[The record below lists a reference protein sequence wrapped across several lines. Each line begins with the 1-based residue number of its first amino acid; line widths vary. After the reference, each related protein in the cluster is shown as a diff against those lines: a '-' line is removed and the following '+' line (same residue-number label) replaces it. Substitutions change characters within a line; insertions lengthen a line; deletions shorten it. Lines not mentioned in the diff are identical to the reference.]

1 MFTSATTSSVRTLTR
16 DDQNSYESDKI
27 LGKLFRIVSV
37 SDQRAS
43 DVSADFL
50 NFRHRSIETLTVSPS
65 PMHSFGQELIIAC
78 PASSSLPNSCALLLS
93 SNTSMI

>member
-1 MFTSATTSSVRTLTR
+1 MFTRAIANSVRTLTR

-37 SDQRAS
+37 RNQHAS
-43 DVSADFL
+43 EASADFL
-50 NFRHRSIETLTVSPS
+50 NFRHRSIQTLTLSPF

-78 PASSSLPNSCALLLS
+78 PAPSSLPNSCALLRS
-93 SNTSMI
+93 SNTSTI